1 MKIMLDA
8 GHGYN
13 TPGKRSPDG
22 MREYDFNR
30 EVASEAK
37 VLLEKYKGIIVYYAH
52 SDERD
57 VPLKERTDKANRFG
71 VDCYVSIHA
80 NAYGT
85 TWNNVR
91 GIESFIYT
99 TKPEEAFDLAEKVQK
114 KLISVTGLPNRG
126 VKTADFHVLR
136 ETKMTAILIECGFM
150 TNREDCKLLRSA
162 EYRKT
167 CAEAIVQGIKEKY
180 SLQLAHSSAADKT
193 NERLYRVQIGAFSQ
207 KKNADAL
214 AEKLRKEGYDAIV
227 VER

>member
-22 MREYDFNR
+22 MQEYDFNR
-30 EVASEAK
+30 KVASEAK
-37 VLLEKYKGIIVYYAH
+37 VLLEKYKGINVYCAH

-57 VPLKERTDKANRFG
+57 VPLKERTDKANQLG
-71 VDCYVSIHA
+71 ADCYVSIHA

-85 TWNNVR
+85 SWNNVR
-91 GIESFIYT
+91 GIESFVYT
-99 TKPEEAFDLAEKVQK
+99 TKPAEAFDLAEKIQK
-114 KLISVTGLPNRG
+114 KLIVATGLPNRG
-126 VKTADFHVLR
+126 VKTADFYVLR
-136 ETKMTAILIECGFM
+136 ETRMTAILIECGFM
-150 TNREDCKLLRSA
+150 TNQEDCRLLRSV

-167 CAEAIVQGIKEKY
+167 CAEAIVEGIKEKY
-180 SLQLAHSSAADKT
+180 SLQLVHSGAADKT
-193 NERLYRVQIGAFSQ
+193 DGRLYRVQIGAFSQ

-214 AEKLRKEGYDAIV
+214 AEKLKKEGYEAIV